1 MNKLIY
7 PFLSILFAFQ
17 AIGQDDSDR
26 KDAYPSTYTFEKA
39 EEFIARKEYAKAMWF
54 YINLYPQY
62 RAKVEVEIKR
72 FRAQHDSI
80 DMIPFMKKSFAIYAP
95 SDPTINAPD
104 NLNPELGKE
113 KNIWLDAIILR
124 FGDNDKALPT
134 SFAYYGRGVRK
145 LRVNEYEWAILDF
158 NKAIELEPSSGET
171 YFQRAEAR
179 RNLDEFIEAA
189 ADYAKAIQYEYKLAL
204 SYCKMGEVY
213 FKAGNYSEAIKNYT
227 LAIKEDPNMA
237 EAYAGRGRVKQQQ
250 KKFKEALS
258 DMDIAVKIQPTS
270 AEILMIRAWARR
282 EAGEKK
288 DSCSDWKAAL
298 ALGAKRANEF
308 LKKYCN

>member
-1 MNKLIY
+1 MNKLISL
-7 PFLSILFAFQ
+7 FLSILFAFPAVGQ
-17 AIGQDDSDR
+17 ADGDK

-39 EEFIARKEYAKAMWF
+39 DELIARKEYSKAMWF

-62 RAKVEVEIKR
+62 RAKVEAEIKR

-80 DMIPFMKKSFAIYAP
+80 DMIPFIKESFAIYSQ
-95 SDPTINAPD
+95 SDPTLNTSD
-104 NLNPELGKE
+104 NLNPDLAKE

-124 FGDNDKALPT
+124 LGDNDKALPT

-158 NKAIELEPSSGET
+158 NKAIEMEPSSGET

-179 RNLDEFIEAA
+179 KNLDEFIEAA

-204 SYCKMGEVY
+204 SYCKMGEVN
-213 FKAGNYSEAIKNYT
+213 FKAGNYNEAIKNYT

-237 EAYAGRGRVKQQQ
+237 EAYAGRGKVKQQQ
-250 KKFKEALS
+250 KKFKEALV
-258 DMDIAVKIQPTS
+258 DMDMAVKIKPTS

-288 DSCSDWKAAL
+288 DSCADWKAAL
-298 ALGAKRANEF
+298 ALGDKRANEF